1 MQKEEDSLLAQLQL
15 EINILPRSLEESLH
29 LQEQERRS
37 FSISR

>member
-1 MQKEEDSLLAQLQL
+1 MQKKEDSLLAQLQL
-15 EINILPRSLEESLH
+15 EINILPGSLEESLN